1 VASAAELESGAP
13 KERIAAAH
21 ARLRKGFAGD
31 FYPSAAVRK
40 DRISRVMALLAEGKE
55 QICSAVHAD
64 YGSRSRTQTAIADV
78 FVTIE
83 ALRHARDHLGRWMK
97 PERRP
102 LPWYLA
108 AAGAHAEVTHHPLG
122 VVGVIGPW
130 NFPINLLLSPLAGIF
145 AAGNRACLKPSELT
159 PRTAAL
165 LGELIPKY
173 FAADELAVVTGGPD
187 VGEAFCAAGFDHLLY
202 TGSGRVAAQVLAAA
216 APTLTPVTLELG
228 GKSPAFIGRSANIR
242 DAARRIV
249 GGKLLNMG
257 QACIAPDYVLAP
269 QDLSRR
275 VSNEIMAA
283 AREFTPDPRNNPDV
297 SAIVNAAH
305 FDRIDGLIQDAVRG
319 GATLLH
325 ADDMPAAAGDRRM
338 PITVLLDPPDSARI
352 MREEIFGPVLMVRSY
367 ANLYDAIGFIQD
379 RTPPLAVYYFG
390 RDQAEERI
398 LRETTRSGAFVI
410 NDVVM
415 QYTVEDL
422 PFGGVGPSGMGAYHG
437 RDGFRRFST
446 ARALYR
452 QSPFDLAAAV
462 RPPFTPRKQ
471 KLFDALIRL
480 RAR

>member
-1 VASAAELESGAP
+1 MALTAEFEMGAP
-13 KERIAAAH
+13 EERIAAAH
-21 ARLRKGFAGD
+21 ARLREGFAGD

-83 ALRHARDHLGRWMK
+83 ALRHARDHLGRWMN

-108 AAGAHAEVTHHPLG
+108 AVGAHAEVTYHPLG

-165 LGELIPKY
+165 LEELIPKY
-173 FAADELAVVTGGPD
+173 FAAAELAVVTGGPD

-216 APTLTPVTLELG
+216 APKLTPVTLELG

-269 QDLSRR
+269 EGLSRQ
-275 VSNEIMAA
+275 VGEEIMAA

-319 GATLLH
+319 GAILLR
-325 ADDMPAAAGDRRM
+325 ADDMSAGPDRRM

-352 MREEIFGPVLMVRSY
+352 MHEEIFGPVLVIRSH
-367 ANLYDAIGFIQD
+367 ANLDDAIGFIQG

-390 RDQAEERI
+390 RDYAEERA
-398 LRETTRSGAFVI
+398 LREATQSGAFVI

-422 PFGGVGPSGMGAYHG
+422 PFGGVGQSGMGAYHG

-452 QSPFDLAAAV
+452 QSPFDLAAAF

-471 KLFDALIRL
+471 KFFDALIRL